1 MFEQRRDLD
10 WTVVQPPR
18 LTNGPA
24 TGAYRVAVGDSVRG
38 GTRISREDLARYLLK
53 ALDDPD
59 TVRRMIA
66 LA

>member
-1 MFEQRRDLD
+1 M
-10 WTVVQPPR
+10 QPPR